1 MNKISTLI
9 ISGGRIDKDFALSF
23 LENKKFEK
31 IIAVDGGLSFL
42 QEIGQMPTDIV
53 GDFDTVEEDVLAAY
67 EHQEGVS
74 IRRFQP
80 EKDDTDSEIAV
91 KLALEYGSTQIDI
104 LGASGT
110 RLDHTIGNIRLL
122 GLIHQACGKMC
133 NESVC
138 DEQLCGEPVRA
149 YIYDKNNR
157 IRLVEKECVIRK
169 AETYGKYVSILPF
182 TQRVEG
188 ITLRGF
194 KYPLENH
201 TMDILEAPTLG
212 ISNEIVGE
220 EGCITAKSGILLV
233 IESSD

>member
-23 LENKKFEK
+23 LENKKYEK

-42 QEIGQMPTDIV
+42 QEIGLIPTDIV
-53 GDFDTVEEDVLAAY
+53 GDFDTVDKELLVTY
-67 EHQEGVS
+67 EHQKDVLIS
-74 IRRFQP
+74 RFQP

-122 GLIHQACGKMC
+122 GLIHQSCKKTC
-133 NESVC
+133 NEQVY
-138 DEQLCGEPVRA
+138 GEPVHA

-188 ITLRGF
+188 ITLTGF

-201 TMDILEAPTLG
+201 MMDILETPTLG
-212 ISNEIVGE
+212 ISNEIIGE
-220 EGCITAKSGILLV
+220 EGRITTQMGILLV
-233 IESSD
+233 IESDD

>member
-23 LENKKFEK
+23 LENKKYEK
-31 IIAVDGGLSFL
+31 IIAVDGGLAFT
-42 QEIGQMPTDIV
+42 QEIGLMPTDIV
-53 GDFDTVEEDVLAAY
+53 GDFDTVDEEILTAY

-122 GLIHQACGKMC
+122 GLIHQASGK
-133 NESVC
+133 VC
-138 DEQLCGEPVRA
+138 DRQLCDEPICA

-157 IRLVEKECVIRK
+157 VRLVEKECVIRK
-169 AETYGKYVSILPF
+169 TEAYGKYVSILPF

-220 EGCITAKSGILLV
+220 EGCITAKAGILLV